1 MKYYLYSL
9 LLLLAILPLSV
20 SAQEANDSIHSFTE
34 EHPLVYED
42 AWDLW
47 PYAFL
52 NENGEAVGYNIDL
65 LKMLCKELDIPYI
78 VKLKPT
84 QEALNDLKSRHALSK
99 SKR

>member
-1 MKYYLYSL
+1 MKYYQYSL

-20 SAQEANDSIHSFTE
+20 SAQEDNDSIHFTE

-52 NENGEAVGYNIDL
+52 N
-65 LKMLCKELDIPYI
+65 
-78 VKLKPT
+78 
-84 QEALNDLKSRHALSK
+84 
-99 SKR
+99 